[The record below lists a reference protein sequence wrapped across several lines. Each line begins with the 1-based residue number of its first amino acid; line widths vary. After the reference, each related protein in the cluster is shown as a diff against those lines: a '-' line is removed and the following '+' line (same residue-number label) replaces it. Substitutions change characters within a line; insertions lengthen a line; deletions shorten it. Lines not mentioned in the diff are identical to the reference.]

1 MSRLSYVDCARLS
14 PEQKELYDSIAGGP
28 RAAKRPSLL
37 DAAGHVTG
45 PFNAFL
51 RYPSLG
57 KHWSAIGE
65 GLRFRTQLEKRLFEL
80 SILVIAVH
88 WQSGHEWAAHS
99 HLARTEGVSEEVV
112 AALRRG
118 ERPRFEKRDEE
129 IVYDFVHQLTSEHR
143 VEQSAYDA
151 LFALLGEEQ
160 TVELVNACGYYIAL
174 AVMLKAFDVHPP
186 AGLDDPWP
194 ATGA

>member
-1 MSRLSYVDCARLS
+1 MSRLSYVDCTRLS

-37 DAAGHVTG
+37 DAQGHITG

-51 RYPSLG
+51 HYPALG

-65 GLRFRTQLEKRLFEL
+65 GLRFKTKLAKRLFEL
-80 SILVIAVH
+80 SILVIAVQ
-88 WQSGHEWAAHS
+88 WRASHEWAAHA
-99 HLARTEGVSEEVV
+99 HLARAEGVSDDVI

-129 IVYDFVHQLTSEHR
+129 TVYAFVHALVSEHH
-143 VEQSAYDA
+143 VNQSVYDA

-160 TVELVNACGYYIAL
+160 TIELVNACGYYIAL

-186 AGLDDPWP
+186 SGLDDPW
-194 ATGA
+194 

>member
-1 MSRLSYVDCARLS
+1 MSRLAYVDCNRLS

-37 DAAGHVTG
+37 DSAGHVTG
-45 PFNAFL
+45 PFNVFL
-51 RYPSLG
+51 HNPALG

-65 GLRFRTQLEKRLFEL
+65 GLRFRTKLAKRLFEL

-88 WQSGHEWAAHS
+88 WQASHEWAAHA
-99 HLARTEGVSEEVV
+99 HLARAEGVPEEVV

-129 IVYDFVHQLTSEHR
+129 IVYDFVRRLVAEHR
-143 VEQSAYDA
+143 VDQTAYDA

-174 AVMLKAFDVHPP
+174 AAMLKAFDIHPP

-194 ATGA
+194 C

>member
-1 MSRLSYVDCARLS
+1 VSRLSYVDSARLS
-14 PEQKELYDSIAGGP
+14 AEQKELYDSIAGGP

-51 RYPSLG
+51 HYPALG
-57 KHWSAIGE
+57 RHWSAIGE
-65 GLRFRTQLEKRLFEL
+65 GLRFRTKLAKRLFEL
-80 SILVIAVH
+80 SILVVAVE
-88 WQSGHEWAAHS
+88 WKASHEWAAHS
-99 HLARTEGVSEEVV
+99 HLALGEGVSEHVV
-112 AALRRG
+112 AALRKG

-129 IVYDFVHQLTSEHR
+129 IVYDFVHQLVAERR
-143 VEQSAYDA
+143 VDQSRYDA
-151 LFALLGEEQ
+151 LLAHLGEEQ

-194 ATGA
+194 QRV